1 MLNSLPSFLPSPAS
15 FSSSSKAEADVFT
28 FPPFLIVY
36 PLKAVYSDD
45 DVGAL
50 KFSLGVA
57 WNMSLESND
66 FKTFKFRDFASQSWD
81 LQVIQKYP
89 QK

>member
-1 MLNSLPSFLPSPAS
+1 
-15 FSSSSKAEADVFT
+15 AEADVFT

-57 WNMSLESND
+57 WNMSLERYLVLGHRLN
-66 FKTFKFRDFASQSWD
+66 K
-81 LQVIQKYP
+81 VIPFGAQGQDSIWIPLMEITNQDEIGGYFLANVN
-89 QK
+89 